1 MKKLLAL
8 VLALIMVMG
17 CMSFA
22 AAEGERT
29 VTLNRQNLQCLHGIC
44 DVKSVEDK
52 KSTIALTYFITE
64 EPQWKN
70 EPGRYNG
77 VDFIRLETTLGVP
90 CEGAAFAGTRKDN
103 LIAASGG
110 YQFDGPFLKTE
121 VSNGHHDKMTLSWY
135 GAKEEEGKQVA
146 DTSKVLYTDE
156 ITYDIIPAYNPV
168 PADKD
173 RIAAIGASINHGS
186 VAFDAVPAD
195 GTAITVSKPNEYASS
210 YQIDGGSITSGTSA
224 NINIGDLSAGA
235 SQDYTIKWYSGENFL
250 VGTDTLKV
258 SVRPEGYYSFAA
270 YETPVVIEEPVT
282 GAQTNITPKDGFLP
296 TASVELK
303 YELTKEK
310 WEEVFYKYGEDNRIF
325 LPLWFYLPGSAKDYF
340 KIEYFGDESRPEDDD
355 LQMLKDAQYF
365 NVNLNEGEGGYGGYK
380 YFHEGL
386 VIAQVKYEGNNVII
400 EPQSGKVSWLIKWL
414 DDKNVDHFHRV
425 TFDVNISSSDTGIK
439 LTNASPANDRVK
451 FDTQAGANGS
461 YSDGT
466 VRYMLGE
473 GFTYGSNGKGE
484 TVTKLVK
491 PYDNATSA
499 TVNGETAP
507 ISETDNAIELTVEAQ
522 ENQSMTESFTVR
534 WLDAGGNTIKTE
546 RITISNCPTGAGV
559 PWQKHWAP
567 MDSGRINV
575 QDKNLTSFFSY
586 DNDDGKL
593 LFKVTDSNAGSLNAD
608 KLNELSQNDLI
619 YEITP
624 PEGAKY
630 FRMSGQHSPLYD
642 TYFADSTKQWLEKQ
656 PFENCVFDENGAAKP
671 YYYSFGKLFNRTQVE
686 GVYVYTVNN
695 TQVTFADIVIIQWYN
710 AEKEPIM
717 AGDKEGYYFYL
728 INEPYVKISETK
740 ASTTTPQKEVENPTI
755 VVSDAAGNEI
765 LSLRLRAEIPIQK
778 AVDPN
783 SNTKYLYMKLKYIDT
798 TTGLEV
804 KPGAEGAEVYLAY
817 PDGMTYYNFKDY
829 TVKLTHY
836 TDENHVKHENVTL
849 EATPIGLKF
858 KTDSFSPFLLE
869 WTPKGSSSSSSSSGG
884 SGGLSGVDI
893 TNRTNREILSYRLG
907 GGTAHLPACG
917 QRRCDRN
924 GERQGGEARRGR
936 LVYCF
941 RRSTHSGGLPCDGAA
956 QDGGYA
962 GLALAAGPIKN
973 EKTRK
978 SGAQPLFRY
987 SSAQHN
993 VLCTRCF
1000 WGSFYNR
1007 YGKCMHHATEQ
1018 RSLSPLPLPP
1028 LATFQVP

>member
-1 MKKLLAL
+1 MKKSLAL

-29 VTLNRQNLQCLHGIC
+29 VTLTKPSAGISNVAGEGSTGTVELTCFVDETNEASWTNGTDGSKFIQVSATISAPNNAMYIESVRPSDKHSYGISSLRKDSNTFYYDYNHGFNENETSQQLTLKWY
-44 DVKSVEDK
+44 DTEDK
-52 KSTIALTYFITE
+52 K
-64 EPQWKN
+64 
-70 EPGRYNG
+70 
-77 VDFIRLETTLGVP
+77 TL
-90 CEGAAFAGTRKDN
+90 
-103 LIAASGG
+103 
-110 YQFDGPFLKTE
+110 
-121 VSNGHHDKMTLSWY
+121 
-135 GAKEEEGKQVA
+135 
-146 DTSKVLYTDE
+146 LYTDDFTCTLILTGE
-156 ITYDIIPAYNPV
+156 KPAK
-168 PADKD
+168 AD
-173 RIAAIGASINHGS
+173 RIEVSASGATISDGS
-186 VAFDAVPAD
+186 VAFDAAPE
-195 GTAITVSKPNEYASS
+195 GTTITVYKPNEYASS
-210 YQIDGGSITSGTSA
+210 YQIDSDSMVTAETPASINVSG
-224 NINIGDLSAGA
+224 LSAGQ
-235 SQDYTIKWYSGENFL
+235 SKDYTIKWYAGESENKFL

-258 SVRPEGYYSFAA
+258 SVRPEGYYSFTD
-270 YETPVVIEEPVT
+270 YNTPVVIEEPVT
-282 GAQTNITPKDGFLP
+282 GDREIIPNGGN
-296 TASVELK
+296 SVELN
-303 YELTKEK
+303 YDLNKEQ

-340 KIEYFGDESRPEDDD
+340 KIEYFGDESRPVEED
-355 LQMLKDAQYF
+355 LKFLKDAQYF
-365 NVNLNEGEGGYGGYK
+365 NVNLNDGEGGYGGYK

-439 LTNASPANDRVK
+439 LTNASPANDRVI
-451 FDTQAGANGS
+451 FDGQAGVKGS

-466 VRYMLGE
+466 VRYEIE
-473 GFTYGSNGKGE
+473 GGFQYDNDGKGN
-484 TVTKLVK
+484 TITGLVN
-491 PYDNATSA
+491 PGNATRA
-499 TVNGETAP
+499 TVNGKKVD
-507 ISETDNAIELTVEAQ
+507 ISKTDNAIKLELEARN
-522 ENQSMTESFTVR
+522 NQSMTESFTVR
-534 WLDAGGNTIKTE
+534 WFDGENLIKTE

-567 MDSGRINV
+567 IDSKRINV

-586 DNDDGKL
+586 DDDGKL

-642 TYFADSTKQWLEKQ
+642 SFFADSTKEWLKEQ

-686 GVYVYTVNN
+686 GMYVYTVNN
-695 TQVTFADIVIIQWYN
+695 TQVTFADIVIFQWYDEN
-710 AEKEPIM
+710 KELM
-717 AGDKEGYYFYL
+717 KVNGKNGEYLYL
-728 INEPYVKISETK
+728 IKEPYVKISETK
-740 ASTTTPQKEVENPTI
+740 ASTETPKKAVEEPTI
-755 VVSDAAGNEI
+755 VVTDAKDNEI
-765 LSLRLRAEIPIQK
+765 LRAEIPIQK

-804 KPGAEGAEVYLAY
+804 EPEAKDAVHYEVYLAY
-817 PDGMTYYNFKDY
+817 PEGMNYDNFKDY
-829 TVKLTHY
+829 TVRLTHY

-858 KTDSFSPFLLE
+858 NTTSFSPFLLE

-907 GGTAHLPACG
+907 GGLLTFRLAGSGDVIVTENGKVVKPDADGWYTVSAGARIVVDYPVMVLPKTG
-917 QRRCDRN
+917 DMPVWRW
-924 GERQGGEARRGR
+924 
-936 LVYCF
+936 LL
-941 RRSTHSGGLPCDGAA
+941 GL
-956 QDGGYA
+956 
-962 GLALAAGPIKN
+962 
-973 EKTRK
+973 
-978 SGAQPLFRY
+978 
-987 SSAQHN
+987 
-993 VLCTRCF
+993 
-1000 WGSFYNR
+1000 
-1007 YGKCMHHATEQ
+1007 
-1018 RSLSPLPLPP
+1018 
-1028 LATFQVP
+1028 

>member
-1 MKKLLAL
+1 MKKSLAL

-29 VTLNRQNLQCLHGIC
+29 VTLTTPSAGISN
-44 DVKSVEDK
+44 VTGEGSTGTVELTCFVDETNGASWTNGTDGSKFIQISATVSAPNDNARYIELVRPSDK
-52 KSTIALTYFITE
+52 HSYGISSLRNGDSNTFYYDYNYGFNENETSQQLT
-64 EPQWKN
+64 
-70 EPGRYNG
+70 
-77 VDFIRLETTLGVP
+77 
-90 CEGAAFAGTRKDN
+90 
-103 LIAASGG
+103 
-110 YQFDGPFLKTE
+110 LK
-121 VSNGHHDKMTLSWY
+121 WY
-135 GAKEEEGKQVA
+135 
-146 DTSKVLYTDE
+146 DTNDENKKLLYTDDFTCTL
-156 ITYDIIPAYNPV
+156 ILTGTK
-168 PADKD
+168 PADAK
-173 RIAAIGASINHGS
+173 RITASGATISDGS
-186 VAFDAVPAD
+186 VAFDAVP
-195 GTAITVSKPNEYASS
+195 TENPTITVSRPNDYASS
-210 YQIDGGSITSGTSA
+210 YTVSTEGAEDTAGNSTAETPASITVSG
-224 NINIGDLSAGA
+224 LSAGQ
-235 SQDYTIKWYSGENFL
+235 SKDYTIKWYAGESENKFL

-270 YETPVVIEEPVT
+270 YNTPVVIEEPVT
-282 GAQTNITPKDGFLP
+282 GDREIIPNGGN
-296 TASVELK
+296 SVELN
-303 YELTKEK
+303 YELTKEQ

-340 KIEYFGDESRPEDDD
+340 KIEYFGDESRPVEED
-355 LQMLKDAQYF
+355 LKFLKDVQYF
-365 NVNLNEGEGGYGGYK
+365 NVNLNDGEGGYGGYK

-439 LTNASPANDRVK
+439 LTNASPANNRVI
-451 FDTQAGANGS
+451 FDGQAGVKGS

-466 VRYMLGE
+466 VRYEIE
-473 GFTYGSNGKGE
+473 GGFQYDNDGKGN
-484 TVTKLVK
+484 TITGLVK

-559 PWQKHWAP
+559 PWQNYWAP
-567 MDSGRINV
+567 IDSKRINV

-586 DNDDGKL
+586 DDGKL
-593 LFKVTDSNAGSLNAD
+593 LFKVDNNNASTLNAD

-624 PEGAKY
+624 PEGAAY
-630 FRMSGQHSPLYD
+630 FKMSGQHSPLYD

-710 AEKEPIM
+710 AEKKPIM

-728 INEPYVKISETK
+728 IKEPYVKISETDALTK
-740 ASTTTPQKEVENPTI
+740 TPTEVKNPTI
-755 VVSDAAGNEI
+755 VVSDAEGNEI
-765 LSLRLRAEIPIQK
+765 LRAEIPIQK
-778 AVDPN
+778 AVNPN
-783 SNTKYLYMKLKYIDT
+783 SNTKYQYMKLKYIDK
-798 TTGLEV
+798 TTGLEM
-804 KPGAEGAEVYLAY
+804 KPGAAGAEVYLAY
-817 PDGMTYYNFKDY
+817 PEDMTYDNFKDY

-858 KTDSFSPFLLE
+858 NTTSFSPFLLE

-907 GGTAHLPACG
+907 GGLLTFRLAGSGDVIVTENGKVVKPDADGWYTVSAGARIVVDYPVMVLPKTG
-917 QRRCDRN
+917 DMPVWRW
-924 GERQGGEARRGR
+924 
-936 LVYCF
+936 LP
-941 RRSTHSGGLPCDGAA
+941 GL
-956 QDGGYA
+956 
-962 GLALAAGPIKN
+962 
-973 EKTRK
+973 
-978 SGAQPLFRY
+978 
-987 SSAQHN
+987 
-993 VLCTRCF
+993 
-1000 WGSFYNR
+1000 
-1007 YGKCMHHATEQ
+1007 
-1018 RSLSPLPLPP
+1018 
-1028 LATFQVP
+1028 

>member
-1 MKKLLAL
+1 MKKSLAL

-29 VTLNRQNLQCLHGIC
+29 VTLNKQNLQCLHGIC
-44 DVKSVEDK
+44 DVKSVDEK
-52 KSTIALTYFITE
+52 NGAIALTYFITE

-135 GAKEEEGKQVA
+135 GAKNEEGKQVA

-186 VAFDAVPAD
+186 VAFDAVPAEN
-195 GTAITVSKPNEYASS
+195 TTITVSRPNDYASYYTVS
-210 YQIDGGSITSGTSA
+210 EGTDGAEGSSTPGESASITVSG
-224 NINIGDLSAGA
+224 LSAEQ
-235 SQDYTIKWYSGENFL
+235 SKDYTIKWYSGEDGNKFL

-258 SVRPEGYYSFAA
+258 SVRPEGYYSFTD
-270 YETPVVIEEPVT
+270 YNTPVVIEEPVT
-282 GAQTNITPKDGFLP
+282 GDREIIPNGGN
-296 TASVELK
+296 SVELN
-303 YELTKEK
+303 YDLNKEQ

-340 KIEYFGDESRPEDDD
+340 KIEYFGDESRPVEED
-355 LQMLKDAQYF
+355 LKFLKDVQYF
-365 NVNLNEGEGGYGGYK
+365 NVNLNEGEGGYDEYK

-414 DDKNVDHFHRV
+414 DDNNVDHFHRV

-439 LTNASPANDRVK
+439 LTNASPANNRVI
-451 FDTQAGANGS
+451 FDGQAGVKGS

-473 GFTYGSNGKGE
+473 GFNYVSN
-484 TVTKLVK
+484 TTTTTKLIH
-491 PYDNATSA
+491 PSTDATRA
-499 TVNGETAP
+499 TVNGKEVN
-507 ISETDNAIELTVEAQ
+507 IVDNAIELTVEAR
-522 ENQSMTESFTVR
+522 ENQSMTESFTVC
-534 WLDAGGNTIKTE
+534 WLDADNKIIKTE

-559 PWQKHWAP
+559 PWQNYWAP
-567 MDSGRINV
+567 IDSKRINV

-586 DNDDGKL
+586 DNNGKL
-593 LFKVTDSNAGSLNAD
+593 LFNVDNNAGSLNAD

-624 PEGAKY
+624 PEGAAY
-630 FRMSGQHSPLYD
+630 FKMSGQHSPLYD

-710 AEKEPIM
+710 EDENLIKGE
-717 AGDKEGYYFYL
+717 YFYL
-728 INEPYVKISETK
+728 VKNPYVRTVETDALSTDPK
-740 ASTTTPQKEVENPTI
+740 APVTNPTL
-755 VVSDAAGNEI
+755 VASGSKGNEI
-765 LSLRLRAEIPIQK
+765 LRAEIPIQK
-778 AVDPN
+778 AVNPN
-783 SNTKYLYMKLKYIDT
+783 SNTKYLYMKLKYIDE

-804 KPGAEGAEVYLAY
+804 EPGAAGAEVYLAY
-817 PDGMTYYNFKDY
+817 PEGMNYYNFKAY

-849 EATPIGLKF
+849 EATLIGLKF

-907 GGTAHLPACG
+907 GGLLTFRLAGSGDVIVTENGKVVKPDADGWYTVSAGARIVVDYPVMVLPKTG
-917 QRRCDRN
+917 DMPVWRW
-924 GERQGGEARRGR
+924 
-936 LVYCF
+936 LL
-941 RRSTHSGGLPCDGAA
+941 GL
-956 QDGGYA
+956 
-962 GLALAAGPIKN
+962 
-973 EKTRK
+973 
-978 SGAQPLFRY
+978 
-987 SSAQHN
+987 
-993 VLCTRCF
+993 
-1000 WGSFYNR
+1000 
-1007 YGKCMHHATEQ
+1007 
-1018 RSLSPLPLPP
+1018 
-1028 LATFQVP
+1028 

>member
-1 MKKLLAL
+1 MKKSLAL

-22 AAEGERT
+22 AAEEGRT
-29 VTLNRQNLQCLHGIC
+29 VTLNRSNLKCLQGIC
-44 DVKSVEDK
+44 DVKSVDEK
-52 KSTIALTYFITE
+52 NGAIALTYFITE
-64 EPQWKN
+64 EPEWEN
-70 EPGRYNG
+70 EAGRYND

-90 CEGAAFAGTRKDN
+90 CEGAAFAGTHKDN
-103 LIAASGG
+103 LIAASSG

-121 VSNGHHDKMTLSWY
+121 VSNGHHAKMTLSWY
-135 GAKEEEGKQVA
+135 GAKDEEGKQVA

-156 ITYDIIPAYNPV
+156 ITYDIIPAYRPM
-168 PADKD
+168 PADAK
-173 RIAAIGASINHGS
+173 RITASGATISDGS
-186 VAFDAVPAD
+186 VAFDAAPAE
-195 GTAITVSKPNEYASS
+195 GTTITVSRPNDYASYYTVS
-210 YQIDGGSITSGTSA
+210 EGTDGAEGSSTPGESASITVSG
-224 NINIGDLSAGA
+224 LSAGQ
-235 SQDYTIKWYSGENFL
+235 SKDYTIKWYAGEGENEFL

-258 SVRPEGYYSFAA
+258 SVRPEGYYSFTA
-270 YETPVVIEEPVT
+270 YKTPVVIEEPVT
-282 GAQTNITPKDGFLP
+282 GAQTNITPEGGFLP
-296 TASVELK
+296 TTSVELN
-303 YELTKEK
+303 YDLNKEK

-340 KIEYFGDESRPEDDD
+340 KIEYFGDESRPVEED
-355 LQMLKDAQYF
+355 LNFLKDAQYF
-365 NVNLNEGEGGYGGYK
+365 NVNLNDGEGGYGGYK

-414 DDKNVDHFHRV
+414 DDNNVDHFHRV

-473 GFTYGSNGKGE
+473 GFTYGSN
-484 TVTKLVK
+484 TTTTTKLVR
-491 PYDNATSA
+491 PSTDATSA

-507 ISETDNAIELTVEAQ
+507 ISETDGAIELKLEAR

-559 PWQKHWAP
+559 PWQNYWAP
-567 MDSGRINV
+567 IDSKRINV

-586 DNDDGKL
+586 DNNGKL
-593 LFKVTDSNAGSLNAD
+593 LFNVDNNAGTLNAD

-642 TYFADSTKQWLEKQ
+642 SFFADSTKEWLEKQ
-656 PFENCVFDENGAAKP
+656 PSENCVFDENGAAKP

-686 GVYVYTVNN
+686 GMYVYTVNN
-695 TQVTFADIVIIQWYN
+695 TQVTFADMLVFQWYDEN
-710 AEKEPIM
+710 KELM
-717 AGDKEGYYFYL
+717 KVNGKNGEYLYL
-728 INEPYVKISETK
+728 IKEPYVKISETK
-740 ASTTTPQKEVENPTI
+740 ASTETPKKAVENPTI
-755 VVSDAAGNEI
+755 VVSDAEDNEI
-765 LSLRLRAEIPIQK
+765 LRAEIPIQK

-783 SNTKYLYMKLKYIDT
+783 SNTKYLYMKLKYIDK

-804 KPGAEGAEVYLAY
+804 KPGAKDAVHYEVYLAY
-817 PDGMTYYNFKDY
+817 PEGMNYDNFKDY
-829 TVKLTHY
+829 TVRLTHY

-858 KTDSFSPFLLE
+858 NTKSFSPFLLE

-907 GGTAHLPACG
+907 GGLLTFRLAGSGDVIVTENGKVVKPDADGWYTVSAGARIVVDYPVMVLPKTG
-917 QRRCDRN
+917 DMPVWRW
-924 GERQGGEARRGR
+924 
-936 LVYCF
+936 LL
-941 RRSTHSGGLPCDGAA
+941 GL
-956 QDGGYA
+956 
-962 GLALAAGPIKN
+962 
-973 EKTRK
+973 
-978 SGAQPLFRY
+978 
-987 SSAQHN
+987 
-993 VLCTRCF
+993 
-1000 WGSFYNR
+1000 
-1007 YGKCMHHATEQ
+1007 
-1018 RSLSPLPLPP
+1018 
-1028 LATFQVP
+1028 

>member
-1 MKKLLAL
+1 MKKSLAL

-29 VTLNRQNLQCLHGIC
+29 VTLTKPSAGISNVTGEGSTGTVELTC
-44 DVKSVEDK
+44 FVDETNEASWTNGTDGSKFIQVSATISAPNNAMYIESVRPSDK
-52 KSTIALTYFITE
+52 HSYGISSL
-64 EPQWKN
+64 
-70 EPGRYNG
+70 
-77 VDFIRLETTLGVP
+77 
-90 CEGAAFAGTRKDN
+90 RKDSN
-103 LIAASGG
+103 TFYYDYNHGFNENETSQQLT
-110 YQFDGPFLKTE
+110 LK
-121 VSNGHHDKMTLSWY
+121 WY
-135 GAKEEEGKQVA
+135 
-146 DTSKVLYTDE
+146 DTNDENKKLLYTDDFTCTL
-156 ITYDIIPAYNPV
+156 ILTGAK
-168 PADKD
+168 PADAK
-173 RIAAIGASINHGS
+173 RITVSGATISDGS

-195 GTAITVSKPNEYASS
+195 GTTITVSRPNKYASYYTVS
-210 YQIDGGSITSGTSA
+210 EGTDGAEGSSTAGESASITVSG
-224 NINIGDLSAGA
+224 LSVE
-235 SQDYTIKWYSGENFL
+235 SPKTYTIRWYSGEDGNKFL
-250 VGTDTLKV
+250 VGTDTLTV

-270 YETPVVIEEPVT
+270 YNTPVVIEEPDT
-282 GAQTNITPKDGFLP
+282 QANITPEGGFLP
-296 TASVELK
+296 TTSVELK
-303 YELTKEK
+303 YEFTEKK

-340 KIEYFGDESRPEDDD
+340 KIEYFGDESRPVDD

-365 NVNLNEGEGGYGGYK
+365 NANLNDGEGGYGGYK

-414 DDKNVDHFHRV
+414 DDKKVDHFHRV

-728 INEPYVKISETK
+728 IKEPYVKISETK

-907 GGTAHLPACG
+907 GGLLTFRLAGSGDVIVTENGKVVKPDAEGWYTVSANARIVVDYPMMVLPKTG
-917 QRRCDRN
+917 DMPVWRW
-924 GERQGGEARRGR
+924 
-936 LVYCF
+936 LL
-941 RRSTHSGGLPCDGAA
+941 GL
-956 QDGGYA
+956 
-962 GLALAAGPIKN
+962 
-973 EKTRK
+973 
-978 SGAQPLFRY
+978 
-987 SSAQHN
+987 
-993 VLCTRCF
+993 
-1000 WGSFYNR
+1000 
-1007 YGKCMHHATEQ
+1007 
-1018 RSLSPLPLPP
+1018 
-1028 LATFQVP
+1028 

>member
-1 MKKLLAL
+1 MKKSLAL

-22 AAEGERT
+22 AAEGGRT
-29 VTLNRQNLQCLHGIC
+29 VTLNKQNLQCLHGIC
-44 DVKSVEDK
+44 DVKSVDEK
-52 KSTIALTYFITE
+52 NGAIALTYFITE
-64 EPQWKN
+64 EPQWQN
-70 EPGRYNG
+70 DSDRYG
-77 VDFIRLETTLGVP
+77 GIDYIRLETTLGVP

-135 GAKEEEGKQVA
+135 GAKNEEGKQVA

-258 SVRPEGYYSFAA
+258 SARPEGYYSFAA
-270 YETPVVIEEPVT
+270 YDTPVVIEEPVT

-296 TASVELK
+296 TASVELN
-303 YELTKEK
+303 YDLTKEK

-340 KIEYFGDESRPEDDD
+340 KIEYFDDESRPVEED
-355 LQMLKDAQYF
+355 LKFLKDVQYF
-365 NVNLNEGEGGYGGYK
+365 NVNLNEGEGGYDEYK

-414 DDKNVDHFHRV
+414 DDNNVDHFHRV

-439 LTNASPANDRVK
+439 LTNASPANNRVI
-451 FDTQAGANGS
+451 FDGQAGVKGS

-473 GFTYGSNGKGE
+473 GFTYGSN
-484 TVTKLVK
+484 TTTTTKLVR
-491 PYDNATSA
+491 PSTDAISA

-507 ISETDNAIELTVEAQ
+507 ISETDGAIELTVEARN
-522 ENQSMTESFTVR
+522 NQSMTESFTVC
-534 WLDAGGNTIKTE
+534 WLDADNKIIKTE

-559 PWQKHWAP
+559 PWQNYWAP
-567 MDSGRINV
+567 IDSKRINV

-586 DNDDGKL
+586 DNNGKL
-593 LFKVTDSNAGSLNAD
+593 LFNVDNNAGTLNAD

-642 TYFADSTKQWLEKQ
+642 SFFADSTKEWLEKQ
-656 PFENCVFDENGAAKP
+656 PSENCVFDENGAAKP

-710 AEKEPIM
+710 EDENLIKGE
-717 AGDKEGYYFYL
+717 YFYL
-728 INEPYVKISETK
+728 VKNPYVRTVETDALSTDPK
-740 ASTTTPQKEVENPTI
+740 APVTNPTL
-755 VVSDAAGNEI
+755 VASGSKGNEI
-765 LSLRLRAEIPIQK
+765 LRAEIPIQK

-783 SNTKYLYMKLKYIDT
+783 SNTKYLYMKLKYIDK

-804 KPGAEGAEVYLAY
+804 EPGEEGAVVYLAY
-817 PDGMTYYNFKDY
+817 PDGMTYDNFKDY
-829 TVKLTHY
+829 SVKLTHY
-836 TDENHVKHENVTL
+836 TDEKNVEHENVEL

-858 KTDSFSPFLLE
+858 NTDSFSPFLLE

-907 GGTAHLPACG
+907 GGLLTFRLAGSGDVIVTENGKVVKPDADGWYTVSAGARIVVDYPVMVLPKTG
-917 QRRCDRN
+917 DMPVWRW
-924 GERQGGEARRGR
+924 
-936 LVYCF
+936 LL
-941 RRSTHSGGLPCDGAA
+941 GL
-956 QDGGYA
+956 
-962 GLALAAGPIKN
+962 
-973 EKTRK
+973 
-978 SGAQPLFRY
+978 
-987 SSAQHN
+987 
-993 VLCTRCF
+993 
-1000 WGSFYNR
+1000 
-1007 YGKCMHHATEQ
+1007 
-1018 RSLSPLPLPP
+1018 
-1028 LATFQVP
+1028 

>member
-29 VTLNRQNLQCLHGIC
+29 VTLNKQNLQCLHGIC
-44 DVKSVEDK
+44 DVKSVDEK
-52 KSTIALTYFITE
+52 NGAIALTYFITE
-64 EPQWKN
+64 EPQWQN
-70 EPGRYNG
+70 DSDRYG
-77 VDFIRLETTLGVP
+77 GIDYIRLETTLGVP

-110 YQFDGPFLKTE
+110 YQFDGPFLKTS
-121 VSNGHHDKMTLSWY
+121 VSNGYHDKMTLNWY
-135 GAKEEEGKQVA
+135 GTKDEGGETVA
-146 DTSKVLYTDE
+146 DTDNLLYTDE

-173 RIAAIGASINHGS
+173 RITAIGASINHGS
-186 VAFDAVPAD
+186 VAFDAAPAD

-210 YQIDGGSITSGTSA
+210 YQIDSDSMVTAETPASITVSG
-224 NINIGDLSAGA
+224 LSAGQ
-235 SQDYTIKWYSGENFL
+235 SKDYTIKWYSGEGENKFL

-270 YETPVVIEEPVT
+270 YNTPVVIEEPVT
-282 GAQTNITPKDGFLP
+282 GAQTNITPEGGFLP
-296 TASVELK
+296 TTSVKLK
-303 YELTKEK
+303 YNLNKKE

-340 KIEYFGDESRPEDDD
+340 KIEYFGDESRPVEED
-355 LQMLKDAQYF
+355 LKFLKDAQYF
-365 NVNLNEGEGGYGGYK
+365 NANLNDGEGGYGEYK

-439 LTNASPANDRVK
+439 LTNASPADNRVI
-451 FDTQAGANGS
+451 FDTQDGANGS

-473 GFTYGSNGKGE
+473 GFAYGSN
-484 TVTKLVK
+484 TTTTTKLVR
-491 PYDNATSA
+491 PSTDAVSA
-499 TVNGETAP
+499 TVNGKPATIGA
-507 ISETDNAIELTVEAQ
+507 DGAIELTVAARN
-522 ENQSMTESFTVR
+522 NQSMTESFTVC
-534 WLDAGGNTIKTE
+534 WLDADNKIIKTE

-567 MDSGRINV
+567 MDKKRINV

-586 DNDDGKL
+586 DDDGKL
-593 LFKVTDSNAGSLNAD
+593 LFKVDNDNAGDLDAN
-608 KLNELSQNDLI
+608 KLYELSQNDLI

-642 TYFADSTKQWLEKQ
+642 SFFADSTKEWLEKQ
-656 PFENCVFDENGAAKP
+656 PFENCVFEDGAAKP

-710 AEKEPIM
+710 E
-717 AGDKEGYYFYL
+717 DKNLIKGEYFYL
-728 INEPYVKISETK
+728 VKNPYVRTVETDALSTDPK
-740 ASTTTPQKEVENPTI
+740 APVTNPTL
-755 VVSDAAGNEI
+755 VASGSKGNEI
-765 LSLRLRAEIPIQK
+765 LRAEIPIQK

-783 SNTKYLYMKLKYIDT
+783 SNTKYLYMKLKYIDES
-798 TTGLEV
+798 TGLEV
-804 KPGAEGAEVYLAY
+804 EPGAAGAVVYLAY
-817 PDGMTYYNFKDY
+817 PEDMTYDNFKDY
-829 TVKLTHY
+829 TVRLTHY

-907 GGTAHLPACG
+907 GGLLTFRLAGSGDVIVTENGKVVKPDADGWYTVSAGARIVVDYPVMVLPKTG
-917 QRRCDRN
+917 DMPVWRW
-924 GERQGGEARRGR
+924 
-936 LVYCF
+936 LL
-941 RRSTHSGGLPCDGAA
+941 GL
-956 QDGGYA
+956 
-962 GLALAAGPIKN
+962 
-973 EKTRK
+973 
-978 SGAQPLFRY
+978 
-987 SSAQHN
+987 
-993 VLCTRCF
+993 
-1000 WGSFYNR
+1000 
-1007 YGKCMHHATEQ
+1007 
-1018 RSLSPLPLPP
+1018 
-1028 LATFQVP
+1028 

>member
-1 MKKLLAL
+1 MKKSLAL

-29 VTLNRQNLQCLHGIC
+29 VTLNRSNLKCLQGIC
-44 DVKSVEDK
+44 DVKSVDEK
-52 KSTIALTYFITE
+52 NGAIALTYFITE
-64 EPQWKN
+64 EPQWTN
-70 EPGRYNG
+70 EPGKYNG

-90 CEGAAFAGTRKDN
+90 CEGAAFAGTHKDN
-103 LIAASGG
+103 WIAASSG
-110 YQFDGPFLKTE
+110 YQFDGPFLKTS
-121 VSNGHHDKMTLSWY
+121 VSNGYHDKMTLNWY
-135 GAKEEEGKQVA
+135 GTKDEGGETVA
-146 DTSKVLYTDE
+146 DTDNLLYTDK

-173 RIAAIGASINHGS
+173 RITAIGASINHGS
-186 VAFDAVPAD
+186 VAFDAAPAD

-210 YQIDGGSITSGTSA
+210 YQIDSDSMVTAETPASITVSG
-224 NINIGDLSAGA
+224 LSAGQ
-235 SQDYTIKWYSGENFL
+235 SKDYTIKWYSGEGENKFL

-270 YETPVVIEEPVT
+270 YNTPVVIEEPVT
-282 GAQTNITPKDGFLP
+282 GAQTNITPEGGFLP
-296 TASVELK
+296 TTSVKLK
-303 YELTKEK
+303 YNLNKKE

-340 KIEYFGDESRPEDDD
+340 KIEYFGDESRPVEED
-355 LQMLKDAQYF
+355 LKFLKDAQYF
-365 NVNLNEGEGGYGGYK
+365 NANLNDGEGGYGEYK

-439 LTNASPANDRVK
+439 LTNASPADNRVI
-451 FDTQAGANGS
+451 FDTQDGANGS

-473 GFTYGSNGKGE
+473 GFAYGSN
-484 TVTKLVK
+484 TTTTTKLVR
-491 PYDNATSA
+491 PSTDAVSA
-499 TVNGETAP
+499 TVNGKPATIGA
-507 ISETDNAIELTVEAQ
+507 DGAIELTVAARN
-522 ENQSMTESFTVR
+522 NQSMTESFTVC
-534 WLDAGGNTIKTE
+534 WLDADNKIIKTE

-567 MDSGRINV
+567 MDKKRINV

-586 DNDDGKL
+586 DDDGKL
-593 LFKVTDSNAGSLNAD
+593 LFKVDNDNAGDLDAN
-608 KLNELSQNDLI
+608 KLYELSQNDLI

-642 TYFADSTKQWLEKQ
+642 SFFADSTKEWLEKQ
-656 PFENCVFDENGAAKP
+656 PFENCVFEDGAAKP

-710 AEKEPIM
+710 E
-717 AGDKEGYYFYL
+717 DKNLIKGEYFYL
-728 INEPYVKISETK
+728 VKNPYVRTVETDALSTDPK
-740 ASTTTPQKEVENPTI
+740 APVTNPTL
-755 VVSDAAGNEI
+755 VASGSKGNEI
-765 LSLRLRAEIPIQK
+765 LRAEIPIQK

-783 SNTKYLYMKLKYIDT
+783 SNTKYLYMKLKYIDES
-798 TTGLEV
+798 TGLEV
-804 KPGAEGAEVYLAY
+804 EPGAAGAVVYLAY
-817 PDGMTYYNFKDY
+817 PEDMTYDNFKDY
-829 TVKLTHY
+829 TVRLTHY

-869 WTPKGSSSSSSSSGG
+869 WTPKGFSSSSSSSGG

-907 GGTAHLPACG
+907 GGLLTFRLAGSGDVIVTENGKVVKPDADGWYTVSAGARIVVDYPVMVLPKTG
-917 QRRCDRN
+917 DMPVWRW
-924 GERQGGEARRGR
+924 
-936 LVYCF
+936 LL
-941 RRSTHSGGLPCDGAA
+941 GL
-956 QDGGYA
+956 
-962 GLALAAGPIKN
+962 
-973 EKTRK
+973 
-978 SGAQPLFRY
+978 
-987 SSAQHN
+987 
-993 VLCTRCF
+993 
-1000 WGSFYNR
+1000 
-1007 YGKCMHHATEQ
+1007 
-1018 RSLSPLPLPP
+1018 
-1028 LATFQVP
+1028 

>member
-1 MKKLLAL
+1 MKKSLAL

-29 VTLNRQNLQCLHGIC
+29 VTLTKPSAGISNVAGEGSTGTVELTC
-44 DVKSVEDK
+44 FVDETNEASWTNGTDGSKFIQVSATISAPNNAMYIESVRPSDK
-52 KSTIALTYFITE
+52 HSYGISSL
-64 EPQWKN
+64 
-70 EPGRYNG
+70 
-77 VDFIRLETTLGVP
+77 
-90 CEGAAFAGTRKDN
+90 RKDSN
-103 LIAASGG
+103 TFYYDYNHGFNENETSQQLT
-110 YQFDGPFLKTE
+110 LK
-121 VSNGHHDKMTLSWY
+121 WY
-135 GAKEEEGKQVA
+135 
-146 DTSKVLYTDE
+146 DTNDENKKLLYTDDFTCTL
-156 ITYDIIPAYNPV
+156 ILTGAKPAK
-168 PADKD
+168 AD
-173 RIAAIGASINHGS
+173 RIKVSGATISDGS
-186 VAFDAVPAD
+186 VAFDAAPE
-195 GTAITVSKPNEYASS
+195 GTTITVYKPNEYASS
-210 YQIDGGSITSGTSA
+210 YQIDSDSMVTAETPASINVSG
-224 NINIGDLSAGA
+224 LSAGQ
-235 SQDYTIKWYSGENFL
+235 SKDYTIKWYSGEGGNEFL

-258 SVRPEGYYSFAA
+258 SVRPEGYYSFTP
-270 YETPVVIEEPVT
+270 YNTPVVIEEPVT

-296 TASVELK
+296 NTSVELNYNLNK
-303 YELTKEK
+303 KE

-340 KIEYFGDESRPEDDD
+340 KIEYFGDESRPVEED
-355 LQMLKDAQYF
+355 LKFLKDAQYF
-365 NVNLNEGEGGYGGYK
+365 NVNLNDGEGGYGGYK

-439 LTNASPANDRVK
+439 LTNASPANDRVI
-451 FDTQAGANGS
+451 FDGQAGVKGS

-466 VRYMLGE
+466 VRYEIE
-473 GFTYGSNGKGE
+473 GGFQYDNDGKGN
-484 TVTKLVK
+484 TITGLVN
-491 PYDNATSA
+491 PGNATRA
-499 TVNGETAP
+499 TVNGKKVD
-507 ISETDNAIELTVEAQ
+507 ISKTDNAIKLELEARN
-522 ENQSMTESFTVR
+522 NQSMTESFTVR
-534 WLDAGGNTIKTE
+534 WFDGENLIKTE

-567 MDSGRINV
+567 IDSKRINV

-586 DNDDGKL
+586 DDDGKL

-642 TYFADSTKQWLEKQ
+642 SFFADSTKEWLKEQ

-686 GVYVYTVNN
+686 GMYVYTVNN
-695 TQVTFADIVIIQWYN
+695 TQVTFADIVIFQWYDEN
-710 AEKEPIM
+710 KELM
-717 AGDKEGYYFYL
+717 KVNGKNGEYLYL
-728 INEPYVKISETK
+728 IKEPYVKISETK
-740 ASTTTPQKEVENPTI
+740 ASTETPKKAVEEPTI
-755 VVSDAAGNEI
+755 VVTDAKDNEI
-765 LSLRLRAEIPIQK
+765 LRAEIPIQK

-804 KPGAEGAEVYLAY
+804 EPEAKDAVHYEVYLAY
-817 PDGMTYYNFKDY
+817 PEGMNYDNFKDY
-829 TVKLTHY
+829 TVRLTHY

-849 EATPIGLKF
+849 EATLIGLKF
-858 KTDSFSPFLLE
+858 NTKSFSPFLLE

-907 GGTAHLPACG
+907 GGLLTFRLAGSGDVIVTENGKVVKPDADGWYTVSAGARIVVDYPVMVLPKTG
-917 QRRCDRN
+917 DMPVWRW
-924 GERQGGEARRGR
+924 
-936 LVYCF
+936 LL
-941 RRSTHSGGLPCDGAA
+941 GL
-956 QDGGYA
+956 
-962 GLALAAGPIKN
+962 
-973 EKTRK
+973 
-978 SGAQPLFRY
+978 
-987 SSAQHN
+987 
-993 VLCTRCF
+993 
-1000 WGSFYNR
+1000 
-1007 YGKCMHHATEQ
+1007 
-1018 RSLSPLPLPP
+1018 
-1028 LATFQVP
+1028 

>member
-1 MKKLLAL
+1 MKKSLAL

-90 CEGAAFAGTRKDN
+90 CEGAAFAGTHKDN
-103 LIAASGG
+103 WIAASSG
-110 YQFDGPFLKTE
+110 YQFDGPFLKTS
-121 VSNGHHDKMTLSWY
+121 VSNGYHDKMTLNWY
-135 GAKEEEGKQVA
+135 GTKEEEGKQVA
-146 DTSKVLYTDE
+146 DTSNVLYTDE

-173 RIAAIGASINHGS
+173 RITAIGASINHGS
-186 VAFDAVPAD
+186 VAFDAVPAENPTITVLKPND
-195 GTAITVSKPNEYASS
+195 YAASYTVSTEGAGDTAGNSTPASITVS
-210 YQIDGGSITSGTSA
+210 G
-224 NINIGDLSAGA
+224 LSAGQ
-235 SQDYTIKWYSGENFL
+235 SKDYTIKWYAGESENKFL
-250 VGTDTLKV
+250 VGTDTLTV

-270 YETPVVIEEPVT
+270 YDTPVVIEEPN

-296 TASVELK
+296 NTSVELNYNLNK
-303 YELTKEK
+303 KE

-340 KIEYFGDESRPEDDD
+340 KIEYFGNESRPVEED
-355 LQMLKDAQYF
+355 LKFLKDAQYF
-365 NVNLNEGEGGYGGYK
+365 NANLNEGEGGYDEYK

-439 LTNASPANDRVK
+439 LTNASPANNRVI
-451 FDTQAGANGS
+451 FDGQAGVKGS

-466 VRYMLGE
+466 VRYEIE
-473 GFTYGSNGKGE
+473 GGFQYDNDGKGN
-484 TVTKLVK
+484 TITGLVK

-559 PWQKHWAP
+559 PWQNYWAP
-567 MDSGRINV
+567 IDSKRINV

-586 DNDDGKL
+586 DDGKL
-593 LFKVTDSNAGSLNAD
+593 LFKVDNNNASTLNAD

-624 PEGAKY
+624 PEGAAY
-630 FRMSGQHSPLYD
+630 FKMSGQHSPLYD

-710 AEKEPIM
+710 AEKKPIM

-728 INEPYVKISETK
+728 IKEPYVKISETDALTK
-740 ASTTTPQKEVENPTI
+740 TPTEVKNPTI
-755 VVSDAAGNEI
+755 VVSDAKGNEI
-765 LSLRLRAEIPIQK
+765 LRAEIPIQK
-778 AVDPN
+778 AVNPN

-804 KPGAEGAEVYLAY
+804 EPEAKNAVHYEVYLAY

-858 KTDSFSPFLLE
+858 NTTSFSPFLLE

-907 GGTAHLPACG
+907 GGLLTFRLAGSGDVIVTENGKVVKPDADGWYTVSAGARIVVDYPVMVLPKTG
-917 QRRCDRN
+917 DMPVWRW
-924 GERQGGEARRGR
+924 
-936 LVYCF
+936 LL
-941 RRSTHSGGLPCDGAA
+941 GL
-956 QDGGYA
+956 
-962 GLALAAGPIKN
+962 
-973 EKTRK
+973 
-978 SGAQPLFRY
+978 
-987 SSAQHN
+987 
-993 VLCTRCF
+993 
-1000 WGSFYNR
+1000 
-1007 YGKCMHHATEQ
+1007 
-1018 RSLSPLPLPP
+1018 
-1028 LATFQVP
+1028 

>member
-1 MKKLLAL
+1 MKKSLAL

-22 AAEGERT
+22 AAEGDRT
-29 VTLNRQNLQCLHGIC
+29 VTDLTGITNMHL
-44 DVKSVEDK
+44 KYKITENAEKNNASVQ
-52 KSTIALTYFITE
+52 LTYFADDSAWQTDSNNQYISVQAKLAA
-64 EPQWKN
+64 PSNNAQYVQWSSGSKTGN
-70 EPGRYNG
+70 LESVKETNGNKYYEYSYRFDKGRETFQNLKLEWYDTN
-77 VDFIRLETTLGVP
+77 DEHKIRLYADDFTCTLIL
-90 CEGAAFAGTRKDN
+90 T
-103 LIAASGG
+103 
-110 YQFDGPFLKTE
+110 
-121 VSNGHHDKMTLSWY
+121 
-135 GAKEEEGKQVA
+135 GAK
-146 DTSKVLYTDE
+146 
-156 ITYDIIPAYNPV
+156 

-173 RIAAIGASINHGS
+173 RIEVSGSNATISDGS
-186 VAFDAVPAD
+186 VAFDAAPAD

-210 YQIDGGSITSGTSA
+210 YQIDSDSMVTAETPASITVSG
-224 NINIGDLSAGA
+224 LSAGQ
-235 SQDYTIKWYSGENFL
+235 SKDYTIKWYSGEGGNEFL
-250 VGTDTLKV
+250 VGTDTLTV

-270 YETPVVIEEPVT
+270 YDTPVVIEEPN

-296 TASVELK
+296 NTSVELNYNLNK
-303 YELTKEK
+303 KE

-340 KIEYFGDESRPEDDD
+340 KIEYFGDESRPVEED
-355 LQMLKDAQYF
+355 LKFLKDAQYF
-365 NVNLNEGEGGYGGYK
+365 NVNLNEGEGGYDEYK

-425 TFDVNISSSDTGIK
+425 TFDVNISSSGQGIK
-439 LTNASPANDRVK
+439 LTNASPADNRVI
-451 FDTQAGANGS
+451 FDGQAGVKGS

-466 VRYMLGE
+466 VRYEIE
-473 GFTYGSNGKGE
+473 GGFQYDNDGKGN
-484 TVTKLVK
+484 TITGLVN
-491 PYDNATSA
+491 PGNATRA

-507 ISETDNAIELTVEAQ
+507 ISETDNAIELTVEARD
-522 ENQSMTESFTVR
+522 NQSMTKSFTVR

-608 KLNELSQNDLI
+608 KLNELSQNELI

-642 TYFADSTKQWLEKQ
+642 SFFADSTKEWLEKQ
-656 PFENCVFDENGAAKP
+656 PSENCVFDENGAAKP

-686 GVYVYTVNN
+686 GMYVYTVNN
-695 TQVTFADIVIIQWYN
+695 TQVTFADMLVFQWYDEN
-710 AEKEPIM
+710 KELM
-717 AGDKEGYYFYL
+717 KVNGKNGEYLYL
-728 INEPYVKISETK
+728 IKEPYVKISETK
-740 ASTTTPQKEVENPTI
+740 ASTETPTEKVKNPTI
-755 VVSDAAGNEI
+755 VVTDAKDNEI
-765 LSLRLRAEIPIQK
+765 LRAEIPIQK
-778 AVDPN
+778 AVNPN
-783 SNTKYLYMKLKYIDT
+783 SNTKYQYMKLKYIDK

-804 KPGAEGAEVYLAY
+804 KPGAAGAEVYLAY
-817 PDGMTYYNFKDY
+817 PKGMTYYNFKDY
-829 TVKLTHY
+829 TVRLTHY

-849 EATPIGLKF
+849 EATLIGLKF

-907 GGTAHLPACG
+907 GGLLTFRLAGSGDVIVTENGKVVKPDADGWYTVSAGARIVVDYPVMVLPKTG
-917 QRRCDRN
+917 DMPVWRW
-924 GERQGGEARRGR
+924 
-936 LVYCF
+936 LL
-941 RRSTHSGGLPCDGAA
+941 GL
-956 QDGGYA
+956 
-962 GLALAAGPIKN
+962 
-973 EKTRK
+973 
-978 SGAQPLFRY
+978 
-987 SSAQHN
+987 
-993 VLCTRCF
+993 
-1000 WGSFYNR
+1000 
-1007 YGKCMHHATEQ
+1007 
-1018 RSLSPLPLPP
+1018 
-1028 LATFQVP
+1028 

>member
-29 VTLNRQNLQCLHGIC
+29 VTLNRSNLKCLQGIC
-44 DVKSVEDK
+44 DVKSVDEK
-52 KSTIALTYFITE
+52 NGAIALTYFITE
-64 EPQWKN
+64 EPEWKN
-70 EPGRYNG
+70 EPGKYNG
-77 VDFIRLETTLGVP
+77 VEFIRLETTLGVP
-90 CEGAAFAGTRKDN
+90 CEGAAFAGTHKDN
-103 LIAASGG
+103 WIAASSG
-110 YQFDGPFLKTE
+110 YQFDGPFLKTS
-121 VSNGHHDKMTLSWY
+121 VSNGYHDKMTLSWY
-135 GAKEEEGKQVA
+135 GAKNEEGKQVA

-186 VAFDAVPAD
+186 VAFDAVPAEN
-195 GTAITVSKPNEYASS
+195 TTITVSRPNDYASYYTVS
-210 YQIDGGSITSGTSA
+210 EGTDGAEGSSTPGESASITVSG
-224 NINIGDLSAGA
+224 LSVG
-235 SQDYTIKWYSGENFL
+235 SPKTYTIRWYSGEDEKRFL

-258 SVRPEGYYSFAA
+258 SVRPEGYYSFTD
-270 YETPVVIEEPVT
+270 YNTPVVIEEPVT
-282 GAQTNITPKDGFLP
+282 GDREIIPNGGN
-296 TASVELK
+296 SVELN
-303 YELTKEK
+303 YDLNKEQ

-340 KIEYFGDESRPEDDD
+340 KIEYFGDESRPVEED
-355 LQMLKDAQYF
+355 LNFLKDAQYF
-365 NVNLNEGEGGYGGYK
+365 GVKLNDGNYSGNYYK

-386 VIAQVKYEGNNVII
+386 VIAQVKYEGNNIII

-451 FDTQAGANGS
+451 PDDRPGANGS

-473 GFTYGSNGKGE
+473 GFTYGSN
-484 TVTKLVK
+484 TTTTTKLAR
-491 PYDNATSA
+491 PSTDATRA

-507 ISETDNAIELTVEAQ
+507 ISETDGAIELTVEARN
-522 ENQSMTESFTVR
+522 NQSMTESFTVC
-534 WLDAGGNTIKTE
+534 WFDGENLIKTE

-586 DNDDGKL
+586 DNNGKL
-593 LFKVTDSNAGSLNAD
+593 LFKVDNNNAGSLNAD

-656 PFENCVFDENGAAKP
+656 PSENCVFDENGATKP
-671 YYYSFGKLFNRTQVE
+671 YYYSFGKLFNRTKVE

-728 INEPYVKISETK
+728 IKEPYVKISET
-740 ASTTTPQKEVENPTI
+740 AAVSATPTTAVENPTI
-755 VVSDAAGNEI
+755 VVTDAKDNEI
-765 LSLRLRAEIPIQK
+765 LRAEIPIQK

-783 SNTKYLYMKLKYIDT
+783 SNTKYQYMKLKYIDK

-804 KPGAEGAEVYLAY
+804 KPGAAGAEVYLAY

-836 TDENHVKHENVTL
+836 TDENHVTHENVTL
-849 EATPIGLKF
+849 EATLIGLKF

-907 GGTAHLPACG
+907 GGLLTFRLAGSGDVTVTENGKVVKPDADGWYTVSAGARIVVDYPVMVLPKTG
-917 QRRCDRN
+917 DMPVWRW
-924 GERQGGEARRGR
+924 
-936 LVYCF
+936 LL
-941 RRSTHSGGLPCDGAA
+941 GL
-956 QDGGYA
+956 
-962 GLALAAGPIKN
+962 
-973 EKTRK
+973 
-978 SGAQPLFRY
+978 
-987 SSAQHN
+987 
-993 VLCTRCF
+993 
-1000 WGSFYNR
+1000 
-1007 YGKCMHHATEQ
+1007 
-1018 RSLSPLPLPP
+1018 
-1028 LATFQVP
+1028 

>member
-340 KIEYFGDESRPEDDD
+340 KIEYFGDESRPVEED
-355 LQMLKDAQYF
+355 LKFLKDAQYF
-365 NVNLNEGEGGYGGYK
+365 NANLIVGKDGYEDYK

-439 LTNASPANDRVK
+439 LTNASPANDRVI
-451 FDTQAGANGS
+451 FDGQAGVKGS

-466 VRYMLGE
+466 VRYEIE
-473 GFTYGSNGKGE
+473 GGFQYDNDGKGN
-484 TVTKLVK
+484 TITGLVN
-491 PYDNATSA
+491 PGNATRA
-499 TVNGETAP
+499 TVNGEPPVTVGA
-507 ISETDNAIELTVEAQ
+507 DNAIELTVKARN
-522 ENQSMTESFTVR
+522 NQSMTESFTVC
-534 WLDAGGNTIKTE
+534 WLDNEDNTVKTE

-586 DNDDGKL
+586 DDDGKL
-593 LFKVTDSNAGSLNAD
+593 LFKVDNNNAGSLNAD

-642 TYFADSTKQWLEKQ
+642 SFFADSTKEWLEKQ
-656 PFENCVFDENGAAKP
+656 PFENCVFEDGAAKP

-710 AEKEPIM
+710 EDENLIKGE
-717 AGDKEGYYFYL
+717 YFYL
-728 INEPYVKISETK
+728 VKNPYVRTVETDALSTDPK
-740 ASTTTPQKEVENPTI
+740 APVTNPTL
-755 VVSDAAGNEI
+755 VASGSKGNEI
-765 LSLRLRAEIPIQK
+765 LRAEIPIQK
-778 AVDPN
+778 AVNPN
-783 SNTKYLYMKLKYIDT
+783 SNTKYLYMKLKYIDK

-804 KPGAEGAEVYLAY
+804 KPGAAGAVVYLAY
-817 PDGMTYYNFKDY
+817 PEGMNYDNFKDY
-829 TVKLTHY
+829 TVRLTHY
-836 TDENHVKHENVTL
+836 TDEKMW
-849 EATPIGLKF
+849 
-858 KTDSFSPFLLE
+858 SM
-869 WTPKGSSSSSSSSGG
+869 
-884 SGGLSGVDI
+884 
-893 TNRTNREILSYRLG
+893 RT
-907 GGTAHLPACG
+907 
-917 QRRCDRN
+917 
-924 GERQGGEARRGR
+924 
-936 LVYCF
+936 
-941 RRSTHSGGLPCDGAA
+941 
-956 QDGGYA
+956 
-962 GLALAAGPIKN
+962 
-973 EKTRK
+973 
-978 SGAQPLFRY
+978 
-987 SSAQHN
+987 
-993 VLCTRCF
+993 
-1000 WGSFYNR
+1000 
-1007 YGKCMHHATEQ
+1007 
-1018 RSLSPLPLPP
+1018 
-1028 LATFQVP
+1028 